1 MPKTSQ
7 NEPSNTDQLTFLSLE
22 PLARISPSPASER
35 EWMERVATCPS
46 DLLNLLGRYGPAG
59 CCSKTS
65 LGFLAPLRTKRRVR
79 VHRQT
84 IYSREKNGSL
94 KTTTKLTK
102 EVISDTSYPR
112 FSNSGI
118 LSPTQHWT
126 LSTSDWRSGATVCS
140 LSEVLE
146 TGAVHQRYYLTS
158 KACLGIL
165 RRAEKRGKELPEQ
178 LARALRAVAGLEPTS
193 TLGGGLSRTIGAVI
207 PTQTQEYKCCMDVG
221 NEPCNACPKLKDA
234 IGFRATGQDGYLPSE
249 ISPPLCSTDGG
260 GTIPSIAFTERGR
273 DQGRTFEAQEEL
285 AYALCNPGSG
295 GRTHSRQIFT
305 PMMAVRRLTPLECTR
320 LQGFADDFFDHVLYR
335 GKPPADGPIYKAL
348 GNSMAVPVIAW
359 IGKRIAQVDAIH
371 STLDL

>member
-146 TGAVHQRYYLTS
+146 TGVVHQRYYLTS

-165 RRAEKRGKELPEQ
+165 RRAEKRGKELPPQ
-178 LARALRAVAGLEPTS
+178 LKAALEEVARTTLPQAGDLLDLLMSPCAS
-193 TLGGGLSRTIGAVI
+193 IGGG
-207 PTQTQEYKCCMDVG
+207 K
-221 NEPCNACPKLKDA
+221 
-234 IGFRATGQDGYLPSE
+234 
-249 ISPPLCSTDGG
+249 
-260 GTIPSIAFTERGR
+260 TE
-273 DQGRTFEAQEEL
+273 
-285 AYALCNPGSG
+285 
-295 GRTHSRQIFT
+295 
-305 PMMAVRRLTPLECTR
+305 
-320 LQGFADDFFDHVLYR
+320 
-335 GKPPADGPIYKAL
+335 
-348 GNSMAVPVIAW
+348 
-359 IGKRIAQVDAIH
+359 
-371 STLDL
+371 

>member
-65 LGFLAPLRTKRRVR
+65 LGFLAPLRTKRRVG

-193 TLGGGLSRTIGAVI
+193 TLGGACHGPFVDRRT
-207 PTQTQEYKCCMDVG
+207 
-221 NEPCNACPKLKDA
+221 
-234 IGFRATGQDGYLPSE
+234 RATGRTATLTVYPCLPANE
-249 ISPPLCSTDGG
+249 G
-260 GTIPSIAFTERGR
+260 GTLTQIPPI
-273 DQGRTFEAQEEL
+273 L
-285 AYALCNPGSG
+285 SG
-295 GRTHSRQIFT
+295 
-305 PMMAVRRLTPLECTR
+305 MAVRRLTPAECEK
-320 LQGFADDFFDHVLYR
+320 LQGFEPGHTQVTYH
-335 GKPPADGPIYKAL
+335 GKPAADGPRYKAL

-371 STLDL
+371 STLGSEV